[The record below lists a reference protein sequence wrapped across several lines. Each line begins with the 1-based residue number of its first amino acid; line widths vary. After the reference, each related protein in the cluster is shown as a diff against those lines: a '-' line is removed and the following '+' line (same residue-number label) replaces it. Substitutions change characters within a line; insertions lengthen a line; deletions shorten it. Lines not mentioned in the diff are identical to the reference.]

1 MTDPE
6 SESSHLGSMEA
17 ELTGLA
23 DGLDGDR
30 KEKRNTR
37 LTRKAPHQYGMWRDR
52 TRVVVKGS
60 GGWLVLLEDRGEPA
74 NPTLSLPLSLT
85 CKGSEET

>member
-37 LTRKAPHQYGMWRDR
+37 LTRKAPHQYGMWPSSAAG
-52 TRVVVKGS
+52 VGS
-60 GGWLVLLEDRGEPA
+60 IPDLW
-74 NPTLSLPLSLT
+74 
-85 CKGSEET
+85 